1 MHLGVP
7 REIKEGERRVGLD
20 PQGVAMLVR
29 EGFRVSIEAGA
40 GQGIGADDFDYRKA
54 GAAIVDRAGAWA
66 SDLVLK
72 VKELQPG
79 EADGV
84 PRGAAVFSFQ
94 HLVGAP
100 DAVRALADAGLTAIA
115 YEMVRDDTGRFPILA
130 PMSELAGQLAIEAAV
145 EHGRDVRRVLIIGAG
160 RVARAAADTALD
172 HEMQVT
178 VLCSS
183 PASQASL
190 REAFGGDIAT
200 GLSTPG
206 EIAAAAIQADAL
218 VGAVFAAGMPTPKLV
233 PRALLARMKP
243 GSVLVDVCIEEGGI
257 AETSRRTT
265 HADPTFVEE
274 GIVHYAVG
282 NMPAAIPRE
291 ATRALSNAVLPY
303 LRRMQMLG
311 LRGAID
317 EDEGLRAGVLLWQG
331 RVVHAALASETGLP
345 LETIA

>member
-1 MHLGVP
+1 MHIGVP

-29 EGFRVSIEAGA
+29 EGFRVSVEAGA
-40 GQGIGADDFDYRKA
+40 GHGINADDLDYRRA
-54 GAAIVDRAGAWA
+54 GAAIVDRAAVWSA
-66 SDLVLK
+66 DLVIK

-79 EADGV
+79 EADSV

-100 DAVRALADAGLTAIA
+100 EAVRALADAGLTAIA

-183 PASQASL
+183 ATSQASL

-200 GLSTPG
+200 GLATPG
-206 EIAAAAIQADAL
+206 EIAAAALGADAI
-218 VGAVFAAGMPTPKLV
+218 VGAVFAAGLPTPKLV
-233 PRALLARMKP
+233 PRSLLGRMKP
-243 GSVLVDVCIEEGGI
+243 GSILVDVCIEEGGI

-265 HADPTFVEE
+265 HAEPTFVEE

-282 NMPAAIPRE
+282 NMPAAVPRE
-291 ATRALSNAVLPY
+291 ASRALSNAVLPY
-303 LRRMQMLG
+303 LRRMQILG
-311 LRGAID
+311 LPGAIA
-317 EDEGLRAGVLLWQG
+317 EDEGLRSGVLLWKG
-331 RVVHAALASETGLP
+331 GVVNEALARESGLP
-345 LETIA
+345 LGAIA